1 MVDDFPSLR
10 ATDSSDNSDVD
21 SGNVSAIDT
30 MKSDIPQSPQQT
42 AVTPSH
48 THMVDSNEDD
58 PKSLYQSEDIVNMEL
73 DNIETEDGGNDAA
86 VVKKPKR
93 IPKRRQTVDTTLEL
107 LNRTESMN
115 NIMSRLDD
123 IQKPIQDILKRL
135 DTINK
140 KLNTATRTT
149 TTATVNTQTPVSNKS
164 SSAASSVPAK
174 SKSIASKRKSID
186 TPLPSS
192 SSSSSSS
199 TPKKK
204 RANSEVK
211 QKKNAKED
219 DGSGGGDDDEQ
230 TGSDTD
236 GDEVKKSMERNIRLY
251 SIGSSD
257 FYLMCRK
264 KQNVIDG
271 QKNLE
276 KKFGQCNLLKTW
288 NNRTNVKDIGKLI
301 LQKFPHLKWNAR
313 TNIITNC
320 RNKQVSQSDLLSY
333 LVKTIK

>member
-30 MKSDIPQSPQQT
+30 MKSDLGPQSPQQT

-73 DNIETEDGGNDAA
+73 DNIETEDGGDAA
-86 VVKKPKR
+86 AAVKKPKR

-123 IQKPIQDILKRL
+123 IQKPIHDILKRL

-140 KLNTATRTT
+140 KLNSATKTT

-164 SSAASSVPAK
+164 SSASTQPAK

-192 SSSSSSS
+192 SPA
-199 TPKKK
+199 PKKK
-204 RANSEVK
+204 RSNSEVK
-211 QKKNAKED
+211 QKKSAKED
-219 DGSGGGDDDEQ
+219 DGSGGDDDDEQ

>member
-30 MKSDIPQSPQQT
+30 MKSDLGPQSPQQT

-73 DNIETEDGGNDAA
+73 DNIETEDGGDAA
-86 VVKKPKR
+86 AAAVKKPKR

-123 IQKPIQDILKRL
+123 IQKPIHDILKRL

-140 KLNTATRTT
+140 KLNSATKTT

-164 SSAASSVPAK
+164 SASSVSQPAK

-192 SSSSSSS
+192 SSSPA
-199 TPKKK
+199 PKKK

-211 QKKNAKED
+211 QKKSAKED
-219 DGSGGGDDDEQ
+219 DGSGVDDDEQ

>member
-30 MKSDIPQSPQQT
+30 MKSDLGPQSPQQT

-73 DNIETEDGGNDAA
+73 DNIETEDGGDAA
-86 VVKKPKR
+86 AAAVKKPKR

-123 IQKPIQDILKRL
+123 IQKPIHDILKRL

-140 KLNTATRTT
+140 KLNSATKTT

-164 SSAASSVPAK
+164 SASSVSQPAK

-192 SSSSSSS
+192 SSAA
-199 TPKKK
+199 PKKK

-211 QKKNAKED
+211 QKKSAKED
-219 DGSGGGDDDEQ
+219 DGSGVDDDEQ

>member
-21 SGNVSAIDT
+21 SGNVSAREIDT
-30 MKSDIPQSPQQT
+30 MKSDLGPQSPQQT
-42 AVTPSH
+42 APAH

-58 PKSLYQSEDIVNMEL
+58 PKSLYQSEEIVNMEL
-73 DNIETEDGGNDAA
+73 DNIETEDGDAAA

-115 NIMSRLDD
+115 NIMSRLDE
-123 IQKPIQDILKRL
+123 IQKPIHDILKRL

-140 KLNTATRTT
+140 KLNTVNSAATRTT
-149 TTATVNTQTPVSNKS
+149 GTSTANTQTPVSNKS
-164 SSAASSVPAK
+164 SSVSQPAK

-192 SSSSSSS
+192 SSAS
-199 TPKKK
+199 KKK
-204 RANSEVK
+204 RSNSEVANK
-211 QKKNAKED
+211 QKKNTNNDNED
-219 DGSGGGDDDEQ
+219 DDDDEH

>member
-73 DNIETEDGGNDAA
+73 DNIETEDGGDAA
-86 VVKKPKR
+86 AAAVKKPKR

-107 LNRTESMN
+107 LNRTETMN

-123 IQKPIQDILKRL
+123 IQKPIHDILKRL

-140 KLNTATRTT
+140 KLNTATKTT

-164 SSAASSVPAK
+164 SASSVSQPAK

-192 SSSSSSS
+192 SSAA
-199 TPKKK
+199 PKKK

-211 QKKNAKED
+211 QKKSAKED
-219 DGSGGGDDDEQ
+219 DGSGVDDDEQ

>member
-30 MKSDIPQSPQQT
+30 MKSDLGPQSPQQT

-73 DNIETEDGGNDAA
+73 DNIETEDGGDAA
-86 VVKKPKR
+86 AAAVKKPKR

-123 IQKPIQDILKRL
+123 IQKPIHDILKRL

-140 KLNTATRTT
+140 KLNSATKMTT

-164 SSAASSVPAK
+164 SASSVPAK

-192 SSSSSSS
+192 SPA
-199 TPKKK
+199 PKKK
-204 RANSEVK
+204 RSNSEVK
-211 QKKNAKED
+211 QKKSAKED
-219 DGSGGGDDDEQ
+219 DGSGGDDDDEQ

-236 GDEVKKSMERNIRLY
+236 GDEIKKSMERNIRLY

>member
-30 MKSDIPQSPQQT
+30 MKSDLGPQSPQQT

-73 DNIETEDGGNDAA
+73 DNIETEDGGDAA
-86 VVKKPKR
+86 AAAVKKPKR

-123 IQKPIQDILKRL
+123 IQKPIHDILKRL

-140 KLNTATRTT
+140 KLNSATKTT

-164 SSAASSVPAK
+164 SASTQPAK

-192 SSSSSSS
+192 SSPA
-199 TPKKK
+199 PKKK
-204 RANSEVK
+204 RSNSEVK
-211 QKKNAKED
+211 QKKSAKED
-219 DGSGGGDDDEQ
+219 DGSGGDDDDEQ

-236 GDEVKKSMERNIRLY
+236 GDDVKKSMERNIRLY

>member
-30 MKSDIPQSPQQT
+30 MKSDLGPQSPQQT

-73 DNIETEDGGNDAA
+73 DNIETEDGGDAA
-86 VVKKPKR
+86 AAAVKKPKR

-123 IQKPIQDILKRL
+123 IQKPIHDILKRL

-149 TTATVNTQTPVSNKS
+149 GTSTVNTQTPVSNKS
-164 SSAASSVPAK
+164 SSAAVPAK

-192 SSSSSSS
+192 SPA
-199 TPKKK
+199 PKKK

-211 QKKNAKED
+211 QKKSTKED
-219 DGSGGGDDDEQ
+219 DGSGVDDDDEQ

>member
-30 MKSDIPQSPQQT
+30 MKSDLGPQSPQQT

-73 DNIETEDGGNDAA
+73 DNIETEDGGDAA
-86 VVKKPKR
+86 AAAVKKPKR

-107 LNRTESMN
+107 LNRTETMN

-123 IQKPIQDILKRL
+123 IQKPIHDILKRL

-140 KLNTATRTT
+140 KLNSATKTT

-164 SSAASSVPAK
+164 SASSVSQPAK

-192 SSSSSSS
+192 SAA
-199 TPKKK
+199 PKKK

-211 QKKNAKED
+211 QKKSAKED
-219 DGSGGGDDDEQ
+219 DGSGVDDDEQ

>member
-30 MKSDIPQSPQQT
+30 MKSDLGPQSPQQT

-73 DNIETEDGGNDAA
+73 DNIETEDGGDAA
-86 VVKKPKR
+86 AAAVKKPKR

-123 IQKPIQDILKRL
+123 IQKPIHDILKRL

-140 KLNTATRTT
+140 KLNSATKTT

-164 SSAASSVPAK
+164 SASSVSQPAK

-192 SSSSSSS
+192 SSSAA
-199 TPKKK
+199 PKKK

-211 QKKNAKED
+211 QKKSAKED
-219 DGSGGGDDDEQ
+219 DGSGVDDDEQ